1 MFGLN
6 DEDKNQPAGQDNST
20 AVPAVAGSLDPSQ
33 TVAPGASNGPIL
45 PVAPVVAPTEPPSST
60 NPLFEPSAPDPA
72 MEAVPAPVMPQVSS
86 DPPLAD
92 AVMPEDPFV
101 SGDPP
106 APPDIKKKKKKTD
119 DDFDPLASGAVQ
131 PPLADDG
138 AKESL
143 VKLKQQALQSLAPL
157 VDKLDQTPE
166 EKFKTTMMLIQ
177 ASDNADL
184 VPEAYEAANQIT
196 DEKARAQAL
205 LDVVNEINYFTQSDK
220 SED

>member
-6 DEDKNQPAGQDNST
+6 DEDKKQQPEDDAAAANPLVGNADSAAPAG
-20 AVPAVAGSLDPSQ
+20 V
-33 TVAPGASNGPIL
+33 GPIL
-45 PVAPVVAPTEPPSST
+45 PTTAVVSPNGPQSPPPDLAAAFANPPLGIEAIPSPATGPSSSS
-60 NPLFEPSAPDPA
+60 PPA
-72 MEAVPAPVMPQVSS
+72 
-86 DPPLAD
+86 AD
-92 AVMPEDPFV
+92 AVMPEESPFI
-101 SGDPP
+101 SPKTSKTSASTDTKPP
-106 APPDIKKKKKKTD
+106 AD
-119 DDFDPLASGAVQ
+119 DNIGKSDDLDARIAALSSDSGEK
-131 PPLADDG
+131 G
-138 AKESL
+138 GL

-184 VPEAYEAANQIT
+184 VPKAYEAANQIT

-220 SED
+220 PED